1 MKKIFITFLT
11 IALASSSFVAVAKT
25 PELLKQRD
33 KFSDIS
39 MFEAKSIYVD
49 RKANIELLKQYQDN
63 PTSFKASELFPI
75 AICYLSVRDFERAK
89 FVLHKMLKENA
100 KSIPVW
106 RTLGS
111 VHFLIGDLQES
122 IDAYKKAF
130 ELGDEFSAI
139 YCCSALALARKSAEI
154 KPYLP
159 TLQKFAKTNLE
170 ALNVLLTYSIEF
182 SSPEIDKI
190 LADVFKNIDARKVIL
205 SATPDSLRLVMR
217 VYMAKPDVW
226 TTNALV
232 IPARAAALFQHW
244 KLALDSYNKVL
255 AKDPKNSLA
264 LRGMGFVQYRLGDVS
279 SAADVIKKA
288 YDMGDKDAAVDGIE
302 LFLLSKYRFIWDMFK
317 DKVDVSKLSL
327 DIRAGL
333 IQYASSQNDCAEMF
347 YSAVKDVSTDV
358 IFKDA
363 KVRSLVQQCLDKYG
377 SDLRSRGVAT
387 RLFKAS
393 KE

>member
-1 MKKIFITFLT
+1 MKKIFITFFI
-11 IALASSSFVAVAKT
+11 IALIGSSFASVAKT
-25 PELLKQRD
+25 PDLLKQRD

-49 RKANIELLKQYQDN
+49 RKANIELLKQYQSN

-75 AICYLSVRDFERAK
+75 AICYLTVRDFERAK
-89 FVLHKMLKENA
+89 FVLKEMVKEKP

-139 YCCSALALARKSAEI
+139 YCCSALALARKSVEI
-154 KPYLP
+154 KQYLP

-217 VYMAKPDVW
+217 IYTAKPDVW

-255 AKDPKNSLA
+255 AQDPKNSLA
-264 LRGMGFVQYRLGDVS
+264 LRGMGLVQYRLGDVS
-279 SAADVIKKA
+279 SASDAIKKA

-317 DKVDVSKLSL
+317 DKIDVSKLSL
-327 DIRAGL
+327 DVRAGL
-333 IQYASSQNDCAEMF
+333 IQYAASQNDCAEMF
-347 YSAVKDVSTDV
+347 YSALKDTSTDV
-358 IFKDA
+358 IFKDP
-363 KVRSLVQQCLDKYG
+363 KVRALVQQCLDKYG
-377 SDLRSRGVAT
+377 SDPRSRDVAT

-393 KE
+393 QE